1 MFFILK
7 SIFVHTHFGLN
18 MINNSGQIYKK
29 FYKIKYE
36 LKI

>member
-18 MINNSGQIYKK
+18 MINNSGQIYEN
-29 FYKIKYE
+29 FYKTKQKV
-36 LKI
+36 KI